1 MKIRLRKGQYVSFD
15 DGKGLQ
21 LIGACRKRKIGKILR
36 IKKGIAF
43 LECMTSIQD
52 RVHTH
57 LRKNEVENIY
67 VHCDDLRR
75 EFCVKVYMTNE
86 TLMHKIATTRFTGT
100 IPISVV
106 KTKSLVE
113 KVDNGAKL
121 AIVYNNNESHMCHI
135 CSCTKRNDNMLTL
148 WVVPVELQKI

>member
-1 MKIRLRKGQYVSFD
+1 MEIRLRKGQYVSFD
-15 DGKGLQ
+15 DNEKFQPRGIYG
-21 LIGACRKRKIGKILR
+21 KRKIGKIIQ

-52 RVHTH
+52 RIHTY
-57 LRKNEVENIY
+57 LRKNTTENIY
-67 VHCDDLRR
+67 VHCNDLRR
-75 EFCVKVYMTNE
+75 EFCVKVYMSNE
-86 TLMHKIATTRFTGT
+86 TLMNKIATTRFTGT

-121 AIVYNNNESHMCHI
+121 AIVYNNNECHMCHI